1 MQAQM
6 LQRCRGAAR
15 LLTNRS
21 AGGAHSFAASSATAA
36 QPQATYDVPAGHAS
50 SDLSDVACNLSLSR
64 RRDLTLRQDLY
75 LTQDGK
81 TVSVADLLR
90 VSLLLLL
97 PLTTHQWCPESLC
110 LVEVETDDVAVVPYH
125 DRRISLC
132 ACVCTVC
139 RASSW
144 QCSGCQT
151 WVKCARPHIFPTFSR
166 T

>member
-1 MQAQM
+1 MKQENLLKSLAIWVSFSMQVHM

-15 LLTNRS
+15 LLTNR
-21 AGGAHSFAASSATAA
+21 AVYGAHTFAASSATAG

-90 VSLLLLL
+90 VSPFL
-97 PLTTHQWCPESLC
+97 PLTTYRSFLVNMC
-110 LVEVETDDVAVVPYH
+110 LVDFNANEVAPFALTRQ
-125 DRRISLC
+125 RRMSS
-132 ACVCTVC
+132 CTGVFTP
-139 RASSW
+139 RRESS
-144 QCSGCQT
+144 
-151 WVKCARPHIFPTFSR
+151 
-166 T
+166 